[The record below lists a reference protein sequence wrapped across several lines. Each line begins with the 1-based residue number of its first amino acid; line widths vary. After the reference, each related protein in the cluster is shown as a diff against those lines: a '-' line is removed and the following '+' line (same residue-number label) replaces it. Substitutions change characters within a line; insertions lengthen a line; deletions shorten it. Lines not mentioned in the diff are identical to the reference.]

1 MPDISWSLSFH
12 RSSARLRKTRRRRW
26 RSCWDMA
33 NILTSSP
40 WRMWV
45 TSHAPHVEKQP
56 LSEAKTGLFSG
67 VWWRALGVL
76 GDWADERRWA
86 AGQNPTPEVLLGE
99 RSQRR
104 PLHHHKDFRVPACAG
119 GTSLTLCSYSSN
131 VPQVKTVD
139 RLCCGYRWCTET
151 WSPAT
156 SCMWTRAGTPSP
168 SGSVT
173 LVSPNSWGRRT
184 VCSWRR
190 ATLLTLLHPRYVSVQ
205 RSLPQARCSLVSNS
219 GGGVVFVCLQVLKKQ
234 GYDAACDIWSLGV
247 LLYTMLTGWVA
258 WSVQL

>member
-1 MPDISWSLSFH
+1 MPDVSCSLSFH

-33 NILTSSP
+33 NIPTSSP

-45 TSHAPHVEKQP
+45 TSHAPHVERQP

-104 PLHHHKDFRVPACAG
+104 PLHHHKDCRVPACAG

-131 VPQVKTVD
+131 VPQ
-139 RLCCGYRWCTET
+139 GW
-151 WSPAT
+151 P
-156 SCMWTRAGTPSP
+156 
-168 SGSVT
+168 
-173 LVSPNSWGRRT
+173 
-184 VCSWRR
+184 
-190 ATLLTLLHPRYVSVQ
+190 LLTACVVATGGAQRPEAQQHPVCGRERERRVHQDLWLWFLQTAESGERSAHDAVLH
-205 RSLPQARCSLVSNS
+205 C
-219 GGGVVFVCLQVLKKQ
+219 
-234 GYDAACDIWSLGV
+234 
-247 LLYTMLTGWVA
+247 
-258 WSVQL
+258 